1 MAVNGM
7 FSLLEAAAHFR
18 AFGANVE
25 IAKQATLAEI
35 AILIRDEA
43 KSAIGTY
50 KYNWQPLAESTV
62 ARKGADEPL
71 LFTGELRDSMEAK
84 IFADEEKAYVGSNN
98 DKAVWHELGTNHFPP
113 RSFLLSAAL
122 QKEREAVNIAK
133 RNIRTAWTSAVTGHN
148 DLAQLL
154 HALRILIDV
163 AHEIVRT
170 GKHLTK

>member
-71 LFTGELRDSMEAK
+71 LSTGELRDSIEAK

-98 DKAVWHELGTNHFPP
+98 DEAVWHERGTNHFPP
-113 RSFLLSAAL
+113 RS
-122 QKEREAVNIAK
+122 VNIAK
-133 RNIRTAWTSAVTGHN
+133 RNIRTAWTSAISGHN
-148 DLAQLL
+148 ELSQLL